1 MGNRLSFARRI
12 GMVNHP
18 DAPRGENVVPTA
30 VSGGRFAAAG
40 LRARQGLPRFVVDR
54 FGFAQ
59 RISQVNLRD
68 ALRDEDDVPHAV
80 LGGGSQ
86 SDALRRKGLGNLEV
100 VSLEG
105 EPSVLLH
112 AALDV
117 VGAIFGFMQASGP
130 GARAG
135 LIALRRHGVV
145 ERLMRSLRVVDD
157 PPRVEDA
164 LPTGQVLVDLLHR
177 LGVQRPVHPLVLALG
192 LRMVRPGMSA
202 AHAQAHQPDRQRR
215 PTAAVGAVAPGRA
228 VVHRHAFGQAITLER
243 LGQPVL
249 DRLRLLVRTGG
260 DAQGVARMV
269 VQHRQRM
276 AAPSGSHRNVPFEIH
291 LPEPVGTRMLEANE
305 SGVLGRLGGV
315 EAAVAPQNLRD
326 RRGRRQ
332 THLAQILQS
341 PTQFASAPRR
351 MLASKRDDLGLH
363 SLCRP
368 LRTRKRPTR
377 AIRKKRAFRLAASEP
392 FVPRLPTDPEP
403 TAKLGNVR
411 TLSRTQAHEF
421 STQFHDGP
429 RHPRHDAAPKPQ
441 SLWEMCYPS
450 LRTPVTYLSG
460 PYKDAGR
467 GEYPGH
473 ARANHAPN
481 ARATRPIIA
490 TKAASDVSSAIS
502 STTSIHR
509 FSMNPS

>member
-12 GMVNHP
+12 WMVNHP

-30 VSGGRFAAAG
+30 VGGGGFAAAG
-40 LRARQGLPRFVVDR
+40 LGAGQGLPRFVVDR

-59 RISQVNLRD
+59 RISQVHLRD

-80 LGGGSQ
+80 LGGGTQ
-86 SDALRRKGLGNLEV
+86 SAALNRKGLGKLEGAP
-100 VSLEG
+100 LEG

-130 GARAG
+130 GPRAR
-135 LIALRRHGVV
+135 LIAPRRHGVV
-145 ERLMRSLRVVDD
+145 ERLMRSLRVVDEA
-157 PPRVEDA
+157 PRIEGA
-164 LPTGQVLVDLLHR
+164 LPTRQVFVNLLHR

-202 AHAQAHQPDRQRR
+202 AHAQEHQPDRQRR
-215 PTAAVGAVAPGRA
+215 PAAVGPVAPGRA

-243 LGQPVL
+243 LGQTIL
-249 DRLRLLVRTGG
+249 DRLRLLVRAGG

-276 AAPSGSHRNVPFEIH
+276 AAPSGSHRNVPLEVH
-291 LPEPVGTRMLEANE
+291 LPEPVGTRMLEPNE
-305 SGVLGRLGGV
+305 SRMLGRLGGV

-332 THLAQILQS
+332 TLLAQILQ
-341 PTQFASAPRR
+341 PPAQFASAPRR

-363 SLCRP
+363 NLCRP
-368 LRTRKRPTR
+368 LRTRERPPR
-377 AIRKKRAFRLAASEP
+377 AIREKRAFRLASSQP
-392 FVPRLPTDPEP
+392 FVSRLSTDPEP
-403 TAKLGNVR
+403 PAKLGNVR
-411 TLSRTQAHEF
+411 ALSPSQAHEL
-421 STQFHDGP
+421 STQLHDGP
-429 RHPRHDAAPKPQ
+429 RNPRHHAAPKPQ

-460 PYKDAGR
+460 PYRRAGEGAER
-467 GEYPGH
+467 SEADEGNRAERDGFVVRRWHSEYVW
-473 ARANHAPN
+473 
-481 ARATRPIIA
+481 
-490 TKAASDVSSAIS
+490 ASCC
-502 STTSIHR
+502 
-509 FSMNPS
+509 